1 MIAAKWCGL
10 KPTEGKFNEIFRIHT
25 WISKE
30 SKQTERANHEKGG
43 ERAEKTRPVQL
54 LSG

>member
-25 WISKE
+25 WISK
-30 SKQTERANHEKGG
+30 QTERANHEKGG
-43 ERAEKTRPVQL
+43 ERAEKTRPIQL